1 MFPYIIDKKI
11 SISISVKEFDNILKQ
26 IVIKILINMQQ
37 HMHID
42 VSNTS
47 IQVDY
52 SQRVLLTLLI
62 DSLYESFVIPIDF
75 PVPCLS
81 WGFPLVNR
89 NDLSVLKVYVVN
101 LTAGVELDI
110 VVYVNKN
117 KHIVEV
123 VTFVFVSGHNN
134 VVFLSTVIE
143 L

>member
-1 MFPYIIDKKI
+1 M
-11 SISISVKEFDNILKQ
+11 SISVKDFDSILKQ

-89 NDLSVLKVYVVN
+89 NYLSVLKVYVVN

>member
-1 MFPYIIDKKI
+1 M
-11 SISISVKEFDNILKQ
+11 SISVKDFDSILKQ

>member
-1 MFPYIIDKKI
+1 M
-11 SISISVKEFDNILKQ
+11 SISVKDFDSILKQ

-110 VVYVNKN
+110 VVYVDKN